1 MKFLLDFLP
10 IILFFGSY
18 TYADGHRDWAAQFIS
33 EHFGALISGGRVSP
47 DEAPVMLA
55 TLVVIPATLATV
67 AWLKGKGQKVGLML
81 WISLGTVVVL
91 GGLTLW
97 LHSETFIKWK
107 PSVLYWTMGLLFWVS
122 QTFFRKNLLRMQ
134 LGEQMELPET
144 VWHRLNFAWIFYFG
158 MMGLLNLWVAYSF
171 DTRTWVRF
179 KTFGGLGI
187 SVVFILAQ
195 GFYMS
200 RYIKDDAPATPAPG
214 DSRP

>member
-10 IILFFGSY
+10 IILFFGTF
-18 TYADGHRDWAAQFIS
+18 TYADGHKEWAARFVS
-33 EHFGALISGGRVSP
+33 DHFGGLISDGRVGP

-67 AWLKGKGQKVGLML
+67 AWLKAKRQKVGLML

-122 QTFFRKNLLRMQ
+122 QTFFRKNLLKLQ
-134 LGEQMELPET
+134 LGEQLELPET

-158 MMGLLNLWVAYSF
+158 MMGLLNIWVAYSF
-171 DTRTWVRF
+171 STASWVQF
-179 KTFGGLGI
+179 KTFGGLGL

-195 GFYMS
+195 GVYMS
-200 RYIKDDAPATPAPG
+200 RYLKDEPAAAASG
-214 DSRP
+214 DSRG